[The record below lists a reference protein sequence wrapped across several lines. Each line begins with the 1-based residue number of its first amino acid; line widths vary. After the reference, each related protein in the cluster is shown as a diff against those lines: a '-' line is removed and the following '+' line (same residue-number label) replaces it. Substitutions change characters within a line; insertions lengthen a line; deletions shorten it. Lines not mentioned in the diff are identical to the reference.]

1 MPELGG
7 VEIAVLVVASV
18 VILCAALWLACPRWN
33 RRARGRGGVVEE
45 EDGAERGGVLDVA
58 HAPPVEMEDGAP
70 RNTPT
75 PESDNDTAARAAVAV
90 ERGERE

>member
-1 MPELGG
+1 MPDLGA
-7 VEIAVLVVASV
+7 VEIAILVAASM

-33 RRARGRGGVVEE
+33 RRARGRGGVLE

-58 HAPPVEMEDGAP
+58 QVPPVEMEDGAP

-75 PESDNDTAARAAVAV
+75 PESDNDTAARVAAGS
-90 ERGERE
+90 EGR

>member
-1 MPELGG
+1 MLFRS
-7 VEIAVLVVASV
+7 VAASV

-45 EDGAERGGVLDVA
+45 DGVERGGVLDVA
-58 HAPPVEMEDGAP
+58 QVPPLEMEDGAS

-75 PESDNDTAARAAVAV
+75 PESDNDTAARAAAAAD
-90 ERGERE
+90 RGERE